1 MLLTI
6 HFLYPVVD
14 VSAQTTRAPDGHGGE
29 CTVTVLRPNTL
40 TNDGGALLNPSTNV
54 RFNCSCDA
62 SDGSARFTQWYGT
75 DVIRLGTSTTNN
87 VYQIAQ
93 NRDSVLV
100 IQTFTESNAGTYV
113 CGGNYPD
120 NPPNPRG
127 NITLTIC
134 KLIINTINYF
144 T

>member
-6 HFLYPVVD
+6 HILYPVID
-14 VSAQTTRAPDGHGGE
+14 VSAQTTHAPDGRGGE
-29 CTVTVLRPNTL
+29 CTITVWRPNTL
-40 TNDGGALLNPSTNV
+40 TNDGGALLNPTTDV
-54 RFNCSCDA
+54 RFNCSCDT
-62 SDGSARFTQWYGT
+62 GTNTARNTQWYGT
-75 DVIRLGTSTTNN
+75 DVIRLETSDTNN
-87 VYQIAQ
+87 VYQILQ
-93 NRDSVLV
+93 NSDSVLV

-113 CGGNYPD
+113 CAGNFPD

-127 NITLTIC
+127 SITLTIC